1 MEPQKNLHR
10 KENISL
16 NVLVISRKKDSKKL
30 KTNEKIIEQDK
41 EIKEGNEGKC

>member
-16 NVLVISRKKDSKKL
+16 NVLVISERKTQKNLKQMKK
-30 KTNEKIIEQDK
+30 
-41 EIKEGNEGKC
+41 